1 MFDLNKKSFNERPLI
16 MIIDDN
22 NENIQVL
29 GNILEQNGYDTAVF
43 LDGKSAIKFASTEN
57 PSLILLD
64 IMMPEM
70 DGYEVCKKLKSNMA
84 TMSIPIIFITAKVE
98 SEDIIKGFDLGAVDY
113 ITKPFNSRE
122 LLARVKT
129 HVEMKILRGLIPICS
144 KCKNI
149 RDDKDH
155 WTNVEKYIQE
165 NSQAL
170 FSHSLCPTC
179 TEDLYGDMEWYK
191 RKKGK

>member
-1 MFDLNKKSFNERPLI
+1 MFDFNKKKFNEKPLI

-43 LDGKSAIKFASTEN
+43 LDGKSAIKFTSTEN

-98 SEDIIKGFDLGAVDY
+98 SEDIVKGFDLGAVDY